1 MNTRSLE
8 IPFRA
13 RFTVLPAWLDPN
25 GHMNVAY
32 YLSAFDKGSDPF
44 FEYCGIGWDYTKSGA
59 GSVFVTG
66 CNIDFKYELLE
77 GDELEVTTRLLDFD
91 TKLLPIWCE
100 IYRRGEPAPA
110 ATEEALF
117 MHVSLQTRKS
127 APLPD
132 AAKAR
137 LAEVRAA
144 HAQLATPPNLGR
156 KLEIRRKSPLSQP
169 G

>member
-1 MNTRSLE
+1 MQDQTLE

-25 GHMNVAY
+25 GHMNVAF

-59 GSVFVTG
+59 GSVFSTG
-66 CNIDFKYELLE
+66 CNLDFKYELLE
-77 GDELEVTTRLLDFD
+77 GDELEVTTRLLDFND
-91 TKLLPIWCE
+91 KLLHLWCE
-100 IYRRGEPAPA
+100 VYRRGEPTPA

-127 APLPD
+127 APFPAL
-132 AAKAR
+132 AQAR
-137 LAEVRAA
+137 LAEVLAA
-144 HAQLATPPNLGR
+144 HADTPRPDSLGR
-156 KLEIRRKSPLSQP
+156 KLQIRR
-169 G
+169 